1 MVTEY
6 HIPVLLNTAVSY
18 LINPVIKNHV
28 LVDGTLGGGSYSK
41 LICESVPS
49 GSRLIA
55 IDKDEN
61 SISFAAEILKDYSE
75 KISIR
80 QGNFA
85 DVGQI
90 VSEEG
95 FVSITGI
102 VLDLGLS
109 SYQLNEEAGFSFMKN
124 TPLDMRAD
132 KNSELD
138 AKTILNEYR
147 EKELTEIF
155 EEYGEISK
163 ASRLSKAVAEAR
175 RRQAI
180 ETTEDFI
187 KIIKREYGFK
197 STLPVKFLSK
207 LFQALRIAVNDEL
220 NDLRKVLN
228 DAFGIMVEGGRIVVV
243 SYHSLED
250 RIVKNFFREH
260 SEKAV
265 QAGKALK
272 ILTKKVVTPEY
283 SEVRSNTRSRSAKLR
298 AAEVIIA

>member
-1 MVTEY
+1 LVTEY

-18 LINPVIKNHV
+18 LINPVIRNHV

-41 LICESVPS
+41 LICESVRG

-61 SISFAAEILKDYSE
+61 SITFAADKLKEYGD

-85 DVGQI
+85 DVGRI
-90 VSEEG
+90 VSDEG
-95 FVSITGI
+95 FVSITGM

-109 SYQLNEEAGFSFMKN
+109 SFQLNEEAGFSFMKN

-132 KNSELD
+132 KNSKLD
-138 AKTILNEYR
+138 ARTILNEYR

-163 ASRLSKAVAEAR
+163 ALRLSKAVAEAR
-175 RRQAI
+175 RKKGI

-197 STLPVKFLSK
+197 SALPVKFLSK

-220 NDLRKVLN
+220 NDLKRVLS
-228 DAFGIMVEGGRIVVV
+228 DAFGIMAEGGRIVVV

-260 SEKAV
+260 SEKTA

-283 SEVRSNTRSRSAKLR
+283 PEVRSNPRSRSAKLR
-298 AAEVIIA
+298 AAEVVVA